1 MFGKMGG
8 WNRSMGNT
16 ITDQESLN
24 YLKEMGLDG

>member
-1 MFGKMGG
+1 MGG

-16 ITDQESLN
+16 IDQESLN